1 MKETITKMVK
11 LARLRL
17 PEKEMDR
24 FAKKAAHI
32 VEYIE
37 KLKELDTTGIE
48 PTSHAIEVT
57 NAFREDEVRRF
68 ENPAK
73 ILEIAPDKE
82 KNLFKV
88 PKVIEG

>member
-1 MKETITKMVK
+1 MRETIAKMVK
-11 LARLRL
+11 LARLKL

-24 FAKKAAHI
+24 FAKKAEHI

-37 KLKELDTTGIE
+37 KLKQIDTADIE

-57 NAFREDEVRRF
+57 NAFREDEVKRF

-73 ILEIAPDKE
+73 ILEIAPAKQD
-82 KNLFKV
+82 NLFEV
-88 PKVIEG
+88 PKVIEE